1 MSILN
6 YWRAIYSWDR
16 FGLLQSANCEI
27 FNFSSKVDEIWPT
40 LRVLARSSPEDK
52 YTLVKGI
59 IKSKS
64 RPGEVVAVTGQF
76 IFIIIN
82 IISIIF
88 IIIFVVI
95 IIIIIFIIIDIIII
109 IICPVSCHGR
119 EIVRN

>member
-6 YWRAIYSWDR
+6 YWRAIDSWDR

-76 IFIIIN
+76 IFIIMN
-82 IISIIF
+82 IILII
-88 IIIFVVI
+88 IITIFVVI
-95 IIIIIFIIIDIIII
+95 IIIIIIFFF
-109 IICPVSCHGR
+109 IICPVQSADKTQ
-119 EIVRN
+119 